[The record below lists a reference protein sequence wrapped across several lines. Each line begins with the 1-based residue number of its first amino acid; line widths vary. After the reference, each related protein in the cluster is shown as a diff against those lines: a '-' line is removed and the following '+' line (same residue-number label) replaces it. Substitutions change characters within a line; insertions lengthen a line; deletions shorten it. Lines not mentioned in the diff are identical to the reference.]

1 MFIKLNYTSNK
12 NIKTVFRA
20 VTDIINTASVTS
32 ISALQTRATAASY
45 DSTILSGLDAANSE
59 IVRTVNPTGVKAH
72 YNVEQLPQYNYFQF
86 TLEFGVYDNSAT
98 KYYTQIRSTTGTSS
112 TFTIG
117 NSITGGTIESSQ
129 FPLSNPDASGSANAG
144 TTLTVGNAFTP
155 AAISGAGG
163 GHSNVRTFWAYIT
176 NTSMIWCTT
185 NGTSIA
191 SGWPSTYNDVT
202 TFCGLHIV
210 SQYTRYDY
218 FNNDANGIIP
228 VVYGNPRT
236 TYATGAGFGVRDD
249 YTSAWNTEY
258 TSASGAIP
266 FRVLNLVSALPQV
279 GTSWPIVFHPQVAH
293 VVNGRSSTQRG
304 WNVTPTA
311 AAATSGAGLTFGQG
325 ITTTANQRY
334 PSSDLTGTAFA
345 LLPLQW
351 EYPLKG
357 NYGGNLSDQGGFYI
371 FNGDYAAGDTFTLN
385 SKTWMVWPMY
395 YGSTDRIGLAIP
407 KE

>member
-59 IVRTVNPTGVKAH
+59 IVRTVDPTGVKAH

-98 KYYTQIRSTTGTSS
+98 KYYTQIRSADGTSS

-117 NSITGGTIESSQ
+117 NSITGGTMASTQ
-129 FPLSNPDASGSANAG
+129 FPLSNPDASGSANPG

-155 AAISGAGG
+155 ASIASSTN
-163 GHSNVRTFWAYIT
+163 GHTNVRTFWAYIT
-176 NTSMIWCTT
+176 NTVMIWCTN
-185 NGTSIA
+185 NGTTIA
-191 SGWPSTYNDVT
+191 SGWPGTYDLATN
-202 TFCGLHIV
+202 FCGPHFV
-210 SQYTRYDY
+210 AQYTRYDY
-218 FNNDANGIIP
+218 FNTDSNGIIP
-228 VVYGNPRT
+228 VAYTNPR
-236 TYATGAGFGVRDD
+236 GSVGLGFGQRND
-249 YTSAWNTEY
+249 YITTINPEFTQTTNSV
-258 TSASGAIP
+258 P
-266 FRVLNLVSALPQV
+266 LRVINMVSALPQV
-279 GTSWPIVFHPQVAH
+279 GTSWPIVSHPQVSH
-293 VVNGRSSTQRG
+293 VVNGRTAAQSA
-304 WNVTPTA
+304 WNVNPVLGTA
-311 AAATSGAGLTFGQG
+311 SSGTDPSYGRGV
-325 ITTTANQRY
+325 TTTASQRY
-334 PSSDLTGTAFA
+334 PSGDLTGTAFA

-351 EYPLKG
+351 EHAPKG
-357 NYGGNLSDQGGFYI
+357 NYGGNISDRGGFYI

-385 SKTWMVWPMY
+385 SKTWMVWPMS

>member
-1 MFIKLNYTSNK
+1 
-12 NIKTVFRA
+12 
-20 VTDIINTASVTS
+20 
-32 ISALQTRATAASY
+32 
-45 DSTILSGLDAANSE
+45 
-59 IVRTVNPTGVKAH
+59 
-72 YNVEQLPQYNYFQF
+72 
-86 TLEFGVYDNSAT
+86 
-98 KYYTQIRSTTGTSS
+98 
-112 TFTIG
+112 
-117 NSITGGTIESSQ
+117 
-129 FPLSNPDASGSANAG
+129 
-144 TTLTVGNAFTP
+144 
-155 AAISGAGG
+155 
-163 GHSNVRTFWAYIT
+163 
-176 NTSMIWCTT
+176 MIWCTT

-191 SGWPSTYNDVT
+191 SGWPSTYNDVA

-228 VVYGNPRT
+228 VVYSNPRT
-236 TYATGAGFGVRDD
+236 YYATGAGFGVRDD
-249 YTSAWNTEY
+249 YTSPWNTEY
-258 TSASGAIP
+258 TSDRGVIP

-293 VVNGRSSTQRG
+293 VVNGRSSTQRA
-304 WNVTPTA
+304 WNVTPAA
-311 AAATSGAGLTFGQG
+311 AAATSSAGLTFGQG
-325 ITTTANQRY
+325 ITTTASQRY

-395 YGSTDRIGLAIP
+395 YGSSDRIGLAIP